1 MCINRKGHL
10 SAAEKYCMCKLHI
23 AVFVLQNFHH
33 SVNVWVFSFLFL
45 LCRGVARLRLNKV
58 LMSDEE
64 WVSLGHCLVDLKRIE
79 PISWVRRLTGGSGIR
94 TLDFHPGGSG
104 AEWVQSCYY
113 AWGKYSHA
121 AAELQN

>member
-10 SAAEKYCMCKLHI
+10 SAVEKYCMCKLHI

-64 WVSLGHCLVDLKRIE
+64 WVSQRWAIVSW
-79 PISWVRRLTGGSGIR
+79 ISRGSSQYRESGGSLG
-94 TLDFHPGGSG
+94 
-104 AEWVQSCYY
+104 EV
-113 AWGKYSHA
+113 
-121 AAELQN
+121 E